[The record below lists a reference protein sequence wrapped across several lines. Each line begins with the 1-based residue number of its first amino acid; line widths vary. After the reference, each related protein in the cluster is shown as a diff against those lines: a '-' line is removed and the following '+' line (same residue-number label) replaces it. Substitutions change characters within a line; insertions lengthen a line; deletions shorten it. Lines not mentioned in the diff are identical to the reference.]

1 MQKRP
6 GWIREKG
13 NNERKLRWTQRLVN
27 PASPD
32 RQNPEAQKS
41 FCGMTGRHSLLC
53 KWGVLG
59 CENTLSHSLSSSPYL
74 RVVMSNLKLCG
85 WEAMNRGWWW
95 SLLKTHRQ
103 EDRELWWGIFLQPI
117 QGPSAMTS
125 IPLGLQS
132 SGSCSQESWWLLS
145 SRWQFRKRSC
155 LSMVLFCF
163 QSFKRRFF
171 HLIQLGDGSY
181 NLNFYKDEKISKEPK
196 GSIFLDSCMGVIQVS
211 MESILS
217 RFLVCSVTVHEC
229 AALGKR
235 FKTWL

>member
-1 MQKRP
+1 
-6 GWIREKG
+6 
-13 NNERKLRWTQRLVN
+13 
-27 PASPD
+27 
-32 RQNPEAQKS
+32 
-41 FCGMTGRHSLLC
+41 
-53 KWGVLG
+53 
-59 CENTLSHSLSSSPYL
+59 
-74 RVVMSNLKLCG
+74 
-85 WEAMNRGWWW
+85 
-95 SLLKTHRQ
+95 
-103 EDRELWWGIFLQPI
+103 
-117 QGPSAMTS
+117 
-125 IPLGLQS
+125 
-132 SGSCSQESWWLLS
+132 
-145 SRWQFRKRSC
+145 
-155 LSMVLFCF
+155 MVLFCF